1 MDYHSP
7 VSIVNFRSPTSPI
20 MYKLTFCTL
29 LFKKAGNFVVTHQPV
44 QRQVHLFLFFI
55 TRVSETSP
63 RLIPWIHAVPQSHMH
78 RVTALG
84 VATKGFV
91 LIGSRTLNLHFLR
104 CILQLILPPDYS
116 LGVKASANITW
127 K

>member
-78 RVTALG
+78 RVITKPNSLRGSHKGIRSHRESNSKLTLPEVHITAHL
-84 VATKGFV
+84 TTR
-91 LIGSRTLNLHFLR
+91 L
-104 CILQLILPPDYS
+104 LPW
-116 LGVKASANITW
+116 G
-127 K
+127 